1 MRNRQ
6 DARAIPNA
14 GKLRSAQ
21 DRRRVFVRFLGS
33 ASLVAVALIS
43 ATPALALW
51 DDKVT
56 PFVEEKSTHDDNV
69 FRVSKN
75 ADSVSDTYSTTS
87 LGLNFDVPVSR
98 QRFQGGY
105 TWNTTRFNRL
115 TDLDFDGHDARATWL
130 WQIGNDL
137 SGQLGYTENL
147 ALAPFAYT
155 QSTTPDPLKTRVAF
169 LNEAYL
175 ITPSWRFQAGAG
187 LFEQMNGDPAF
198 EFNDLKISS
207 GDVGLSYVTPANT
220 SIGLSERVEEGRY
233 PNRDFA
239 AGTSP
244 LDDSYR
250 QYTRGIVADWT
261 VTGVSHVA
269 ARVSR
274 VSRRYPNT
282 PESDF
287 DGTTAVVEYDWKL
300 TGKLSLTGIIRR
312 DISPFQDIQSSFV
325 LVKGV
330 TVRPTLNLT
339 EKIDVSGI
347 LDYGIWYYLGDPGLV
362 TGGTQGRV
370 DRVGLGAAV
379 LSYKPLRRITLQVG
393 AQREGRTSNI
403 PNADYLANVAY
414 VVARIAF

>member
-1 MRNRQ
+1 VSNRE
-6 DARAIPNA
+6 DARAIPYA
-14 GKLRSAQ
+14 GQLRSAQ
-21 DRRRVFVRFLGS
+21 DRHRVFVRFLGS
-33 ASLVAVALIS
+33 ASLAAIALIS

-56 PFVEEKSTHDDNV
+56 PFIEEKSSHDDNV

-75 ADSVSDTYSTTS
+75 ADPVSDTYSTTS
-87 LGLNFDVPVSR
+87 LGLNLDVPVSR

-105 TWNTTRFNRL
+105 TWSATRFNRL
-115 TDLDFDGHDARATWL
+115 TDLDFEGHDARATWF
-130 WQIGNDL
+130 WQVGNDL

-175 ITPSWRFQAGAG
+175 VTPSWRFQAGAG

-198 EFNDLKISS
+198 ELNDVKISS
-207 GDVGLSYVTPANT
+207 GDLILSYVTPANT
-220 SIGLSERVEEGRY
+220 SIGFSQRIEEGRY

-239 AGTSP
+239 AGSP
-244 LDDSYR
+244 FDDSYR
-250 QYTRGIVADWT
+250 QYSRGIVADWT

-269 ARVSR
+269 ARASR

-282 PESDF
+282 PQSDF
-287 DGTTAVVEYDWKL
+287 DGYIAVAQYDWKL
-300 TGKLSLTGIIRR
+300 TGKLSLTGVIRR

-325 LVKGV
+325 LVKGI

-347 LDYGIWYYLGDPGLV
+347 LDWGIWYYLGDPGLV

-370 DRVGLGAAV
+370 DRVGLAAAT
-379 LSYKPLRRITLQVG
+379 LSYKPVRRITLQVS
-393 AQREGRTSNI
+393 AQRESRSSNI